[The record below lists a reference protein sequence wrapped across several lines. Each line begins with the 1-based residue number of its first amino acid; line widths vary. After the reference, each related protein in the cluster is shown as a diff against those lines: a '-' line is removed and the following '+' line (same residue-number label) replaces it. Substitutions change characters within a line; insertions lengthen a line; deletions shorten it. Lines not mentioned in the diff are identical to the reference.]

1 MLAAALR
8 AGAFVFAAY
17 ATGRVLSRRARAG
30 DERRI
35 EQLRRECGTDML
47 TGLLNRRGGQEKAE
61 TMLAMCRRCE
71 KPMAV
76 LMADIDHFKEYNDA
90 HGHLAGDGALCR
102 VGGALQSVLARSS
115 DMVCRFGG
123 EEFLLCTPCRDTAEA
138 MRQAARLRRAVEELG
153 PCAPDGCC
161 AGPLTVSVG
170 VTVYSPARDGS
181 APVLQDLVSRAD
193 RALYIAKK
201 TGRKREEEASRR
213 ARKRSFPDRICIST
227 SSTNTTP
234 FLIIG
239 PTNPEAP
246 TRATNPHYLRAK
258 TIPKRSPDLA
268 RA

>member
-17 ATGRVLSRRARAG
+17 ATGCVLSRRARAG

-115 DMVCRFGG
+115 PGR
-123 EEFLLCTPCRDTAEA
+123 RN
-138 MRQAARLRRAVEELG
+138 LRN
-153 PCAPDGCC
+153 
-161 AGPLTVSVG
+161 
-170 VTVYSPARDGS
+170 
-181 APVLQDLVSRAD
+181 
-193 RALYIAKK
+193 I
-201 TGRKREEEASRR
+201 
-213 ARKRSFPDRICIST
+213 
-227 SSTNTTP
+227 
-234 FLIIG
+234 
-239 PTNPEAP
+239 
-246 TRATNPHYLRAK
+246 
-258 TIPKRSPDLA
+258 
-268 RA
+268 

>member
-1 MLAAALR
+1 MEIRKGAGAIISRYDKGAGRCVLAAALR

-138 MRQAARLRRAVEELG
+138 MRQAARQIGRAHV
-153 PCAPDGCC
+153 
-161 AGPLTVSVG
+161 
-170 VTVYSPARDGS
+170 
-181 APVLQDLVSRAD
+181 
-193 RALYIAKK
+193 
-201 TGRKREEEASRR
+201 
-213 ARKRSFPDRICIST
+213 
-227 SSTNTTP
+227 
-234 FLIIG
+234 
-239 PTNPEAP
+239 
-246 TRATNPHYLRAK
+246 
-258 TIPKRSPDLA
+258 
-268 RA
+268 